1 MRCARSPPSSAPR
14 PAARPTASAAGS
26 PSSRT
31 PSPSMS
37 EAKNLFVVDGP
48 LSRHKLA
55 VLRDERT
62 PTTDFRQGMRELS
75 LIMVAE
81 ATRRMPTRQETIRT
95 PLTQTEVEQISGPV
109 CLVPVLRAGLGM
121 LDGALAL
128 LPRATVGFM
137 GLQRDE
143 ETALPVEYYV
153 NLPRNLEEYLV
164 LVLDPM
170 LATGGSLSATIDKLK
185 EEGAAW
191 ISCLHAVA
199 AVPGV
204 ERVTAEHPDVNFYTA
219 AVDPELD
226 ERSFIVPRL
235 GDAGDR
241 PYGTTHEH
249 RGDPLPPSRRPRA
262 GPALVYRP
270 RPRRRGRQALWN
282 PLRTPRWTSPASTRP

>member
-1 MRCARSPPSSAPR
+1 MGETGPDV
-14 PAARPTASAAGS
+14 
-26 PSSRT
+26 
-31 PSPSMS
+31 
-37 EAKNLFVVDGP
+37 KNLHVVDGP
-48 LSRHKLA
+48 LSRNKLA
-55 VLRDERT
+55 VLRDERSRT
-62 PTTDFRQGMRELS
+62 PDFRQAMKELA

-81 ATRRMPTRQETIRT
+81 ATGNMPTRQVQIRT
-95 PLTQTEVEQISGPV
+95 PLTETEVEEISGPV

-128 LPRATVGFM
+128 LPTATVGFM

-143 ETALPVEYYV
+143 ETAQPVEYYV
-153 NLPRNLEEYLV
+153 NLPSNLDEYLV

-185 EEGAAW
+185 EEGATW

-204 ERVTAEHPDVNFYTA
+204 ERVTKEHPDVTFYAA

-226 ERSFIVPRL
+226 ERSFIVPGL

-241 PYGTTHEH
+241 LYGT
-249 RGDPLPPSRRPRA
+249 L
-262 GPALVYRP
+262 
-270 RPRRRGRQALWN
+270 
-282 PLRTPRWTSPASTRP
+282 

>member
-1 MRCARSPPSSAPR
+1 
-14 PAARPTASAAGS
+14 
-26 PSSRT
+26 
-31 PSPSMS
+31 MS
-37 EAKNLFVVDGP
+37 ELKPEAKNLHVVDGP

-62 PTTDFRQGMRELS
+62 RTPDFRQAMKELA

-81 ATRRMPTRQETIRT
+81 ATRSMPTRRAQIRT
-95 PLTQTEVEQISGPV
+95 PLTETEVDEICCPV

-128 LPRATVGFM
+128 LPTATVGFM
-137 GLQRDE
+137 GLRRDE

-153 NLPRNLEEYLV
+153 NLPRNLDEYLV

-185 EEGAAW
+185 EEGATW

-204 ERVTAEHPDVNFYTA
+204 ERVTREHPDVNFYTA
-219 AVDPELD
+219 ALDPELND
-226 ERSFIVPRL
+226 VAFIVPGL

-241 PYGTTHEH
+241 LYGT
-249 RGDPLPPSRRPRA
+249 L
-262 GPALVYRP
+262 
-270 RPRRRGRQALWN
+270 
-282 PLRTPRWTSPASTRP
+282 

>member
-1 MRCARSPPSSAPR
+1 
-14 PAARPTASAAGS
+14 
-26 PSSRT
+26 
-31 PSPSMS
+31 MS
-37 EAKNLFVVDGP
+37 EAGNLFVVDGP

-62 PTTDFRQGMRELS
+62 PTTDFRQAMRELS

-81 ATRRMPTRQETIRT
+81 ATRRMPTRQESIRT
-95 PLTQTEVEQISGPV
+95 PLTHTEVEQISGPV

-204 ERVTAEHPDVNFYTA
+204 ERVTADHPDVNFYTA

-226 ERSFIVPRL
+226 ERSFIVPGL

-241 PYGTTHEH
+241 LYGT
-249 RGDPLPPSRRPRA
+249 L
-262 GPALVYRP
+262 
-270 RPRRRGRQALWN
+270 
-282 PLRTPRWTSPASTRP
+282 

>member
-1 MRCARSPPSSAPR
+1 
-14 PAARPTASAAGS
+14 
-26 PSSRT
+26 
-31 PSPSMS
+31 MS
-37 EAKNLFVVDGP
+37 ETTPDVGNLHVLDSP

-62 PTTDFRQGMRELS
+62 RTPDFRQAMKELA

-81 ATRRMPTRQETIRT
+81 ATGNMPTRHVEIRT
-95 PLTQTEVEQISGPV
+95 PLTETEVEEISGPV

-128 LPRATVGFM
+128 LPTATVGFM

-143 ETALPVEYYV
+143 ETAQPVEYYV
-153 NLPRNLEEYLV
+153 NLPRNLDEYLV
-164 LVLDPM
+164 IVLDPM

-185 EEGAAW
+185 DEGATW

-204 ERVTAEHPDVNFYTA
+204 ERLTREHPDVTFYAA

-226 ERSFIVPRL
+226 DRAYIVPGL

-241 PYGTTHEH
+241 LYGT
-249 RGDPLPPSRRPRA
+249 L
-262 GPALVYRP
+262 
-270 RPRRRGRQALWN
+270 
-282 PLRTPRWTSPASTRP
+282 

>member
-1 MRCARSPPSSAPR
+1 MGE
-14 PAARPTASAAGS
+14 T
-26 PSSRT
+26 T
-31 PSPSMS
+31 PGI
-37 EAKNLFVVDGP
+37 ENLRVVDSP

-62 PTTDFRQGMRELS
+62 RTPDFRQAMKELA

-81 ATRRMPTRQETIRT
+81 ATGTMPTRQVRIDT
-95 PLTQTEVEQISGPV
+95 PLTETEVEEISGPV

-128 LPRATVGFM
+128 LPTATVGFM

-143 ETALPVEYYV
+143 ETAQPVEYYV
-153 NLPRNLEEYLV
+153 NLPRNLNEYLV

-185 EEGAAW
+185 EEGATW

-204 ERVTAEHPDVNFYTA
+204 ERLTREHPDVTFYAA

-226 ERSFIVPRL
+226 ERSFIVPGL

-241 PYGTTHEH
+241 LYGT
-249 RGDPLPPSRRPRA
+249 L
-262 GPALVYRP
+262 
-270 RPRRRGRQALWN
+270 
-282 PLRTPRWTSPASTRP
+282 

>member
-1 MRCARSPPSSAPR
+1 MGER
-14 PAARPTASAAGS
+14 
-26 PSSRT
+26 
-31 PSPSMS
+31 
-37 EAKNLFVVDGP
+37 ENLFVVDGP

-62 PTTDFRQGMRELS
+62 RTSDFRQAMRELT

-81 ATRRMPTRQETIRT
+81 ATRKMPTRPETINT
-95 PLTQTEVEQISGPV
+95 PLTQTEVEQIGGPV

-143 ETALPVEYYV
+143 ETAQPVEYYV

-170 LATGGSLSATIDKLK
+170 LATGGSLSATIQKLK
-185 EEGAAW
+185 EEGASW

-199 AVPGV
+199 AEPGV
-204 ERVTAEHPDVNFYTA
+204 ERVTAEHPDVNFYAA

-226 ERSFIVPRL
+226 ERSFIVPGL

-241 PYGTTHEH
+241 LYGT
-249 RGDPLPPSRRPRA
+249 L
-262 GPALVYRP
+262 
-270 RPRRRGRQALWN
+270 
-282 PLRTPRWTSPASTRP
+282 